1 MPLFYTSSR
10 GLKMSLSIEP
20 IKYSVMQDSNMGKLT
35 TTSYKLH
42 LLHNLDAL
50 VCLKFFYQERNPS
63 RIFYPSPFQFA
74 LLKSSI
80 TVVNICKGNFNHF
93 WLRQEPKESRCACVR
108 PSVRVSGTLC
118 SRALLMSS
126 RESRKA

>member
-1 MPLFYTSSR
+1 
-10 GLKMSLSIEP
+10 MSLSIQP
-20 IKYSVMQDSNMGKLT
+20 IKYSDMQDSNMGKLT

-50 VCLKFFYQERNPS
+50 VCLKFFYQERNRS
-63 RIFYPSPFQFA
+63 RIFYQSPFQFS

-93 WLRQEPKESRCACVR
+93 DIRQSKK
-108 PSVRVSGTLC
+108 SGPL
-118 SRALLMSS
+118 AQQH
-126 RESRKA
+126 